1 MNTRRIVFLS
11 IFGAYHLLVFL
22 FTLLVEFK
30 DGYIYTLLNKVSWFK
45 YGAFIGL
52 ALFVIEFYFV
62 KNEVKNAK

>member
-22 FTLLVEFK
+22 FTLIVEFK
-30 DGYIYTLLNKVSWFK
+30 DGYIYTLLNKVSLFK

-52 ALFVIEFYFV
+52 VLFTIEFFLV
-62 KNEVKNAK
+62 KNDVKDTK